1 MHAAYCR
8 LCCLCIGKNLNPAN
22 AKSLRAF
29 IEVPL
34 NVPLLIAHP
43 KFSQKLIKT
52 PVQTTQ
58 IAPTILEALRIDPD
72 ELEAGAEGAHGRATS
87 LTEQKRISR

>member
-1 MHAAYCR
+1 MIPNYGTIYTCAQKKIAEHGVFADAD
-8 LCCLCIGKNLNPAN
+8 
-22 AKSLRAF
+22 
-29 IEVPL
+29 L
-34 NVPLLIAHP
+34 NVPPLIAHP